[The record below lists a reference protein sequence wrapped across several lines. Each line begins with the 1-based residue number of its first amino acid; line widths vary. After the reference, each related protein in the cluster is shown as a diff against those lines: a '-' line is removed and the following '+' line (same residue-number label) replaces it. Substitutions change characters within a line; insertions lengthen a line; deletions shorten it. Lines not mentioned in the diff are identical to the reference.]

1 MRPLTSVALAALAL
15 APVAS
20 GAGAGAAFVPN
31 DPLYPRQYY
40 LVQDHAFDAWPGLP
54 ALKPVLVAVVDSGI
68 DGGHPEF
75 KGRIAAAKSFVG
87 GKALVDSVGHGTF
100 VAGEIAALTNNRIGT
115 SGMAP
120 SARLLV
126 AKAAYADGSVSARAE
141 AQGIRWAVD
150 RGARVINLSLAGVR
164 APESRPLDTYSAEE
178 AAAVAYATAQGAVV
192 IAAVGNADD
201 APSAPWPYASWP
213 SALPHVLG
221 VAALTRAGAVPRFSD
236 RDSVYVDLAAPGDEI
251 VSTFPRALTR
261 KRRGCLNQGYSDC
274 ADGFFRA
281 GAGTSFAAPQASAT
295 AAILLALHPELSADQ
310 VVWVLEHSADD
321 VGAPA
326 CAECR
331 SGRDSL
337 SGWGRIDVTRAIA
350 MLDGQLPPADVRE
363 PNDGATIAAARV
375 YGRTGRI
382 DATLDYWDDPLD
394 VYSVFMRVGE
404 QLSVRL
410 DGTPGTE
417 TALQVTRR
425 RTITVRAVESGA
437 VHALDVVVPTDGWYD
452 VRVRLDTEG
461 YGGYTLRFF
470 TS

>member
-1 MRPLTSVALAALAL
+1 MRFAALALAALAL

-20 GAGAGAAFVPN
+20 GARAGVAFAPN
-31 DPLYPRQYY
+31 DPLFPRQYY
-40 LVQDHAFDAWPGLP
+40 LAQDHAFDAWPALP
-54 ALKPVLVAVVDSGI
+54 ALRPVLVAVVDSGI

-75 KGRIAAAKSFVG
+75 KGRIAAAKTFVG
-87 GKALVDSVGHGTF
+87 GRALVDSVGHGTF
-100 VAGEIAALTNNRIGT
+100 VAGEIAALTNNRIGMA
-115 SGMAP
+115 GMAP

-126 AKAAYADGSVSARAE
+126 AKAAYADGSVSTHAE

-164 APESRPLDTYSAEE
+164 APASRAVDTYSAEE
-178 AAAVAYATAQGAVV
+178 AAAVAYATAQGVVV
-192 IAAVGNADD
+192 IAAVGNGDD

-221 VAALTRAGAVPRFSD
+221 VAALNRVGAVPRFSD
-236 RDSVYVDLAAPGDEI
+236 RDPVFVDLSAPGDEI

-261 KRRGCLNQGYSDC
+261 KRRGCLDQGYSDC

-310 VVWVLEHSADD
+310 VVWILEHSADD
-321 VGAPA
+321 VGASA
-326 CAECR
+326 CADCR
-331 SGRDSL
+331 SGRDAL
-337 SGWGRIDVTRAIA
+337 SGWGRVDVSRAIA
-350 MLDGQLPPADVRE
+350 MLDGQLPPADARE

-375 YGRTGRI
+375 YGRTGLI
-382 DATLDYWDDPLD
+382 AATLDYWDDPLD
-394 VYSVFMRVGE
+394 VYSVFMRAGE

-425 RTITVRAVESGA
+425 RTITVRAAETGA
-437 VHALDVVVPTDGWYD
+437 VHALDVVVPADGWYD

-470 TS
+470 KS

>member
-1 MRPLTSVALAALAL
+1 VRLTAVTLAALAL

-20 GAGAGAAFVPN
+20 GARAGAAFTPN
-31 DPLYPRQYY
+31 DPLFPRQYY
-40 LVQDHAFDAWPGLP
+40 LAQDHAFDAWPTFP
-54 ALKPVLVAVVDSGI
+54 ALQPVLVAVVDSGI

-87 GKALVDSVGHGTF
+87 GKALVDTVGHGTF
-100 VAGEIAALTNNRIGT
+100 VAGEIAALTNNRIGMA
-115 SGMAP
+115 GMAP

-126 AKAAYADGSVSARAE
+126 AKAAYADGSVSTHAE
-141 AQGIRWAVD
+141 AQAIRWAAD

-164 APESRPLDTYSAEE
+164 APDSRSLDTYSAEE

-192 IAAVGNADD
+192 IAAVGNGDD

-221 VAALTRAGAVPRFSD
+221 VGALTRAGSVPRFSD
-236 RDSVYVDLAAPGDEI
+236 RDPVFVDLAAPGDEM

-261 KRRGCLNQGYSDC
+261 KRPGCLDQGYSDC
-274 ADGFFRA
+274 GDGFFRA

-295 AAILLALHPELSADQ
+295 AAILLALHPELSSDQ
-310 VVWVLEHSADD
+310 VLWILEHSADD
-321 VGAPA
+321 VAAPI

-331 SGRDSL
+331 PGRDSL

-350 MLDGQLPPADVRE
+350 MLDGPLPPADARE
-363 PNDGATIAAARV
+363 PNDGATTAAARV

-394 VYSVFMRVGE
+394 VYSVFLRAGE

-425 RTITVRAVESGA
+425 RTITVHAAESGA
-437 VHALDVVVPTDGWYD
+437 VHTLDVVVPTEGWYD

-461 YGGYTLRFF
+461 YGAYTLKFF
-470 TS
+470 KS

>member
-1 MRPLTSVALAALAL
+1 VKLLTALTLAVL
-15 APVAS
+15 AFAPVAS
-20 GAGAGAAFVPN
+20 GARAGAAFTPN
-31 DPLYPRQYY
+31 DPLFPRQYY
-40 LVQDHAFDAWPGLP
+40 LAQDHAFDPWPSFP
-54 ALKPVLVAVVDSGI
+54 ALQPVLVAVVDSGI

-100 VAGEIAALTNNRIGT
+100 VAGEIAALTGNRIGMA
-115 SGMAP
+115 GMAP

-126 AKAAYADGSVSARAE
+126 AKAAYADGSVSTHAE
-141 AQGIRWAVD
+141 ALAIRWAVD
-150 RGARVINLSLAGVR
+150 HGARVINLSLAGVR
-164 APESRPLDTYSAEE
+164 APESRSLDTYSAEE
-178 AAAVAYATAQGAVV
+178 AAAIAYATAQGAVV

-236 RDSVYVDLAAPGDEI
+236 RDPVFVDLAAPGDEI
-251 VSTFPRALTR
+251 VSTFPRVLTR
-261 KRRGCLNQGYSDC
+261 KRRGCVNQGYSDC
-274 ADGFFRA
+274 GEGFFRA

-295 AAILLALHPELSADQ
+295 AAVLLALRPELSADQ
-310 VVWVLEHSADD
+310 VVWSHAHSADD
-321 VGAPA
+321 VGAPI

-331 SGRDSL
+331 PGRDSL

-350 MLDGQLPPADVRE
+350 MLDAPLPPADVRE
-363 PNDGATIAAARV
+363 PNDGATTAAARV
-375 YGRTGRI
+375 YGRTARI

-394 VYSVFMRVGE
+394 VYSVFMRAGE

-417 TALQVTRR
+417 TALHVTRR
-425 RTITVRAVESGA
+425 RTISVRAEEAGA
-437 VHALDVVVPTDGWYD
+437 VHALDVVVPTEGWYD

-461 YGGYTLRFF
+461 YGGYNLRFF
-470 TS
+470 KS